1 MDYKLLKKETIGH
14 VAVITL
20 NRPEKLN
27 ALNKEIRFEL
37 VTVLEEIGGQFPDI
51 RVVVLT
57 GEGRGFCAGADVGEQ
72 ADGLPQELERTIESV
87 QRDHEERQKDPARRS
102 PAPLVREIPQPVIAA
117 VNGVAAGM
125 GLSIALACDIRIA
138 SEHGR
143 FSCVFIKRSLVP
155 DTGAAYLIP
164 SLVGPGIAAEMALTG
179 RVYDADWALRV
190 GLVNKVVPQE
200 DLMADALSI
209 AHEIAANPPLAVR
222 STKQLLYDA
231 ASTDLNTILPMEG
244 LANAPSWGTEDRRES
259 LVSFL
264 EKRDPVYH
272 GR

>member
-1 MDYKLLKKETIGH
+1 MDYTLLKKETIGH
-14 VAVITL
+14 VAIVTL

-27 ALNKEIRFEL
+27 ALNAEIRREL
-37 VTVLEEIGGQFPDI
+37 VNVLEEIGGQFPDI
-51 RVVVLT
+51 RVVILT
-57 GEGRGFCAGADVGEQ
+57 GEGRGFCAGADVGQQ
-72 ADGLPQELERTIESV
+72 AEGLPDESERTIDSALK
-87 QRDHEERQKDPARRS
+87 DYEERQKDPARRS
-102 PAPLVREIPQPVIAA
+102 PAPLLREIPQPVIAA

-138 SEHGR
+138 AEEGR
-143 FSCVFIKRSLVP
+143 FSCVFVKRSLVP

-164 SLVGPGIAAEMALTG
+164 ALVGAGIAAEMALTG
-179 RVYDADWALRV
+179 RVYDAEWALRV

-209 AHEIAANPPLAVR
+209 ANEIAANPPLAVR
-222 STKQLLYDA
+222 STKQLLYEA
-231 ASTDLNTILPMEG
+231 ASKDINTILPLEV

-264 EKRDPVYH
+264 EKRDPVYQ

>member
-1 MDYKLLKKETIGH
+1 MGYKLLKKETIGH
-14 VAVITL
+14 VAILTL

-37 VTVLEEIGGQFPDI
+37 ITALEEIGGQFPDI

-57 GEGRGFCAGADVGEQ
+57 GEGRGFCAGADVGAQ
-72 ADGLPQELERTIESV
+72 ADGLPQELGATIESA
-87 QRDHEERQKDPARRS
+87 QRDHEERQKDPATRS

-138 SEHGR
+138 SEEGR
-143 FSCVFIKRSLVP
+143 FSATFIKRSLVP
-155 DTGAAYLIP
+155 DTGATHLIP
-164 SLVGPGIAAEMALTG
+164 SLAGPGIAAEMALTG
-179 RVYDADWALRV
+179 KVYDADWALRV
-190 GLVNKVVPQE
+190 GLVNTVVPQE
-200 DLMADALSI
+200 DLMAHALRI

-222 STKQLLYDA
+222 STKRLLYEV
-231 ASTDLNTILPMEG
+231 ASVDLNTIISMEAV
-244 LANAPSWGTEDRRES
+244 ANVPSWGTDDRRES
-259 LVSFL
+259 LESFL
-264 EKRDPVYH
+264 EKRDPLYH